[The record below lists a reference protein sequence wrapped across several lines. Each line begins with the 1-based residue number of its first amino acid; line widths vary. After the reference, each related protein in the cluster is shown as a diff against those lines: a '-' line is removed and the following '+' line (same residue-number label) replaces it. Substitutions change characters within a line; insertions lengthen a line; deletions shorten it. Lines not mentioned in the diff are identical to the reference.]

1 MNDTFTRF
9 TRTLL
14 LLLGLFV
21 SFTSGSLHAEGR
33 PFITKWQGK
42 AGVPIKIPIVGT
54 YSITWYNEAT
64 PNEKHTGQYALVQE
78 GQELSREPYSFTPT
92 AEGVYVVEVAPEGV
106 EHLVMGTKDKTWG
119 TPEALLEVVQFGTV
133 EWKDMSYAFSGC
145 KNMRFAD
152 GIDKPNLE
160 SVRNAESMFQGCL
173 VFNSPINE
181 WDVSHIPFMPYMF
194 WECAAFNQPLDKWRL
209 NHDPHIG
216 GMFAGC
222 SSFNQPLNN
231 WDVSKVTDMEGMF
244 SGCTSFNQ
252 PLDNW
257 NVSNVTHMGGMFR
270 GCTSF
275 NQPLDNWDVSNV
287 THMWGMF
294 VGCTS
299 FNQPLDNWDVSKVTY
314 MERMFGGCTSFNQPL
329 DNWDVSNVTNMV
341 EMFNGCTSFNQPLDN
356 WDVSNVT
363 KMRRM
368 LYNCTSFNHSLA
380 AWKLKRCQELGLGG
394 SAIDTKNYSKTL
406 ASWAA
411 QPDISTS
418 MDLDVGGLSYVWQ
431 DPHNQLN
438 AKGWNIMGD
447 HYDPTYVDIQL
458 PATLSLKQGTTAQLK
473 AEVFVTEGGDQGVIW
488 ESSASQYVSVHPS
501 SGEIT
506 AKAIGSAIITAT
518 CKADPSK
525 SATCEVTVPDAGVES
540 VHVTPEELTVSVG
553 ETKKLIAQLVTYGV
567 GVDQAV
573 VWSSRNPSIA
583 KVDAWNGKVTG
594 IAPGEAEIV
603 ATSQTD
609 NSKQGI
615 CRVTVAGVRKVTI
628 DQPDKLII
636 IKPNEVRKFTATVVA
651 FGNVDRG
658 VVWGKRYEN
667 QTENVQVNPQTGEVK
682 GLFPGYYWL
691 QAVSKADNTQ
701 KDYRGLAVEG
711 IVDVRLDLPTRPLKV
726 GETLT
731 RDIWVHSYGDV
742 SRDIVVGCSDPQILE
757 LKLVKVNEREV
768 LEIKVLAKGEATITV
783 ESRIDPSKSN
793 TYKVVA
799 IEENGVQVI
808 PERHIFGKG
817 ETLQLKAIVAGEDQR
832 VTWSSSAP
840 HLVEVNEQT
849 GEATALEMGEVFITA
864 RSQADP
870 SKYGDCNIVVR
881 GVKSITLPSDY
892 ELPVRESKP
901 IEASVDVLGDADDYV
916 YWTVENE
923 SLLQITST
931 SNNTA
936 LLTGLRPGVTTLTA
950 ISRFDNAVRAS
961 CPVTIAGVTNI
972 QFDKEEITIAVKE
985 ENSLEVKLTF
995 FGNLDRRI
1003 TWSTDHEGILAYYD
1017 RGDGHCHLEGLKPG
1031 EVLLTAT
1038 SAADPSMTTQ
1048 CKITVSGVSDIIV
1061 KPTTLTL
1068 PEGDSHT
1075 LQADVISYGN
1085 VSKEVEWSSD
1095 DPQIV
1100 SVDARSGKLT
1110 AHAAGVAKIQV
1121 TSRFNPSIKRV
1132 ACEVTVPGIR
1142 KVTLSPEVKL
1152 MKVGETI
1159 TPTLAIDAVGDVNQG
1174 VTWTS
1179 NRPAVAKVDFLSG
1192 KVTAFAPG
1200 RTTITA
1206 TSKFDSRKK
1215 GACEI
1220 RVEGVTKVSLQETEE
1235 FSLAVGAT
1243 RKLHAS
1249 VSVEG
1254 VVAETVKWSSSAPAI
1269 AKVNEATGDVLGV
1282 SPGTATITAT
1292 STVAPNQQASVV
1304 VNILGVR
1311 SITVSPAAEQLS
1323 KGEKTTFTAH
1333 VDAIG
1338 VPTTVTWSSSAPR
1351 VAKVDPA
1358 TGEVTALSTGTAI
1371 ITATSTV
1378 SGEKKASATVSVA
1391 GVTGVSISPDTKT
1404 LALHETTKLTAVVTT
1419 IGSVNK
1425 GLIWQSSEPKIVKV
1439 DAVGNITALALGG
1452 AVITATSKT
1461 APELSATC
1469 SVTVA
1474 GVRGVTLSAQTLVLQ
1489 KNQKRTI
1496 AATVDVVGSLAQT
1509 VTWSSN
1515 LPAVAQVNASTGEVT
1530 ALTPG
1535 KALITATSTVDATKT
1550 ADCQLTVEGVKS
1562 VTVSPASRALEVGAY
1577 LSLSAAVEV
1586 EGDLGRTVT
1595 WKSDTPA
1602 VAKVNPTTGVV
1613 TALSLGKAMITA
1625 TSTVDPSVKAHCVI
1639 TVGGLKSVTVTPT
1652 TLSLQRLQT
1661 YKLHATVAVIGDV
1674 DQRVTWS
1681 SLDPKVATVNELSG
1695 IVTAVGAGTVK
1706 IVATCV
1712 ADETKTA
1719 ECTLTVEGVT
1729 GVSIE
1734 PLTVSLKPQ
1743 ATKLLKAHVALIG
1756 SADKRVTWTSD
1767 RPEIAE
1773 VDPTSG
1779 LVSAKVTGRAL
1790 ITATSIDDAT
1800 KQGLCNIEVEGVV
1813 AMAIAPSAYT
1823 MKVGDDPITL
1833 TAEVDVIGALDKQVV
1848 WTSSDPNIVRI
1859 GKSTG
1864 LLKAV
1869 AVGEATI
1876 TATSKADPSQKV
1888 TCTVT
1893 VEGVKTVTVTPKTL
1907 TLNVGKRDHLEASV
1921 EVVGDLDEYVTWKSL
1936 DPTVV
1941 QVDAYTGNVVALAVG
1956 KTSVVATC
1964 DADATM
1970 TAECQVTVE
1979 GVKKVAIIEPS
1990 VTLQMGGKTSET
2002 LHASVEVVGNLAQSV
2017 VWSTGNAAI
2026 ATIDATTGVVTAVAP
2041 GTTTIT
2047 ATSTADATKTAT
2059 CTLTVAPATP
2069 PVVKVSSITVAPA
2082 TQTLKVGE
2090 TLKLT
2095 ATVAPDNATEKGF
2108 TWRSEDESLATVDQD
2123 GNVTAQSVGTVQIFA
2138 LSSEKESTVK
2148 GQCTLTVAP
2157 ATPPVV
2163 KVSSIT
2169 VAPATQTLKVG
2180 ETLKLTATV
2189 APDNATEK
2197 GISWRSTNEAV
2208 ATVSASG
2215 EVITK
2220 AVGTTTIIAKSQEEG
2235 SNVEGK
2241 CELTVEAAIPNKP
2254 DTPNN
2259 PTVPQAVDDA
2269 LLANVVVAPNP
2280 FAAVLRITNPS
2291 GLSVVY
2297 ELVTLSGVV
2306 VRSGVLEGNEVVVDT
2321 ADLPAGLYFARLTA
2335 QNGAQRTSR
2344 VFHY

>member
-270 GCTSF
+270 
-275 NQPLDNWDVSNV
+275 
-287 THMWGMF
+287 
-294 VGCTS
+294 GCTS

-901 IEASVDVLGDADDYV
+901 IEASVDVSGDADDDV

-923 SLLQITST
+923 SLLQITSYFDK
-931 SNNTA
+931 TA

-950 ISRFDNAVRAS
+950 ISRFDNAVSAS

-995 FGNLDRRI
+995 FGNIDRRI
-1003 TWSTDHEGILAYYD
+1003 TWSTDHEGIIAFYD

-1048 CKITVSGVSDIIV
+1048 CKITVSGVRDIIV
-1061 KPTTLTL
+1061 KPETLTL
-1068 PEGDSHT
+1068 LEGDSYT
-1075 LQADVISYGN
+1075 LIADVLSFGN
-1085 VSKEVEWSSD
+1085 VSQALEWISSD
-1095 DPQIV
+1095 PQVV
-1100 SVDARSGKLT
+1100 SIDINTGKLT
-1110 AHAAGVAKIQV
+1110 ALAAGVSQIQV
-1121 TSRFNPSIKRV
+1121 TSRFDTNVKRV
-1132 ACEVTVPGIR
+1132 ACKVTVPGIR

-1292 STVAPNQQASVV
+1292 STVAPDQQASVV

-1404 LALHETTKLTAVVTT
+1404 LALHETTKLNAVVTT

-1461 APELSATC
+1461 APELAATC

-1577 LSLSAAVEV
+1577 LSLSATVEV
-1586 EGDLGRTVT
+1586 EGEQLGRTVT

-1848 WTSSDPNIVRI
+1848 WTSSDPNIARI

-1869 AVGEATI
+1869 AVGKATI

-2026 ATIDATTGVVTAVAP
+2026 ATIDAATGVVTAVAP

-2069 PVVKVSSITVAPA
+2069 PVVKVLSITVAPA

-2123 GNVTAQSVGTVQIFA
+2123 GNVTAQSAGTVQIFA
-2138 LSSEKESTVK
+2138 LSNEKESTVK

-2169 VAPATQTLKVG
+2169 VAPATHTLKVG

-2197 GISWRSTNEAV
+2197 GFTWRSTNEAV

-2215 EVITK
+2215 EVTAK

-2335 QNGAQRTSR
+2335 QNGTQRTSR